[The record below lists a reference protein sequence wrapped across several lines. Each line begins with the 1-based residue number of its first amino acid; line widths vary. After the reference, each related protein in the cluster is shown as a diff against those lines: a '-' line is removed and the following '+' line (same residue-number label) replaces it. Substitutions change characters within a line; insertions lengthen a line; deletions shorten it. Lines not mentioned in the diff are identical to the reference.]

1 MATESSIMDSN
12 SFKEEYASML
22 SPKTREMISRE
33 KNTLEVLTDFFIESH
48 LTLSVEKEIIC
59 GMMKVINIL
68 ICITM

>member
-22 SPKTREMISRE
+22 SPKTREMISKRE
-33 KNTLEVLTDFFIESH
+33 NTLEVLTDFFIESH

-59 GMMKVINIL
+59 GMMKVTNIL